1 MTCNG
6 KGQFGFGGTIG
17 FEKIIGWN
25 MENANVSVWEDDYFP
40 MNRKIAAEFIYKLK
54 WAQFESGLSY
64 FNEHYQT
71 SIYKGPRNY
80 NRPVDFES
88 DNLGIPLKIKFRL
101 NIPKTENFFYF
112 LTESE
117 FVFSLYAKK
126 IIYGTAGI
134 DTQTMLSKSLDYQ
147 RATFRIGFGYCTKV
161 YHSLFWSIAADIST
175 DLYRQPILDQNVG
188 FNKYGVNTGLSLF
201 F

>member
-1 MTCNG
+1 MKCNG

-25 MENANVSVWEDDYFP
+25 VENANVSVWEDDYFP

-54 WAQFESGLSY
+54 WAQFETGLSY

-71 SIYKGPRNY
+71 ANYKGPRNH
-80 NRPVDFES
+80 NIPTDFES
-88 DNLGIPLKIKFRL
+88 DNIGIPLKIKFRL
-101 NIPKTENFFYF
+101 NIPEKENFIYF
-112 LTESE
+112 LTETE
-117 FVFSLYAKK
+117 FVFSLKAKK
-126 IIYGTAGI
+126 IIYGSPSV
-134 DTQTMLSKSLDYQ
+134 DTKILESNNLDYQ
-147 RATFRIGFGYCTKV
+147 RLDLRIGIGYCAKI
-161 YHSLFWSIAADIST
+161 HGPLFWSLDVDIST
-175 DLYRQPILDQNVG
+175 NINRQSILDHYVG

>member
-71 SIYKGPRNY
+71 SIYKGPRTY

-101 NIPKTENFFYF
+101 NIPKKENFFYF
-112 LTESE
+112 LTESGICFQSLCKKNNIWNCWNRYSNYVIKE
-117 FVFSLYAKK
+117 F
-126 IIYGTAGI
+126 G
-134 DTQTMLSKSLDYQ
+134 LS
-147 RATFRIGFGYCTKV
+147 
-161 YHSLFWSIAADIST
+161 ADIFQNK
-175 DLYRQPILDQNVG
+175 DLVIALK
-188 FNKYGVNTGLSLF
+188 FITHF
-201 F
+201 FWKHRC